1 MHIGGLLSRHARYRP
16 NHTAVIVGDARLT
29 YREFNAR
36 VNKVAHALLGLGLT
50 KGDKIATVLPNCMEL
65 LEVYWAAAK
74 TGLVVVP
81 MSTLLRGQGLATLLR
96 DSDTAAVVTD
106 AAHAPVIDAI
116 RSDLLIDPARFL
128 ITDAPD
134 RPGYRNYHAL
144 VAPMSE
150 GDPTGIELCSDDPYN
165 IMYSSGTTG
174 LPKGIVLTH
183 GVRAGYGTIFR
194 VVVPHHAGKRHSA
207 RRRSRFQRRISD
219 LYASVLSGR
228 HLYSD
233 ASVQCATVDRDRN
246 P

>member
-74 TGLVVVP
+74 IGLVVVP

-106 AAHAPVIDAI
+106 GAHAPVIDAI

-128 ITDAPD
+128 ITDAAD
-134 RPGYRNYHAL
+134 HPGYHDYHAL

-150 GDPTGIELCSDDPYN
+150 GDPTGIELCSDDP
-165 IMYSSGTTG
+165 
-174 LPKGIVLTH
+174 VQ
-183 GVRAGYGTIFR
+183 
-194 VVVPHHAGKRHSA
+194 HHVQQRHNRPAEGDRSHPRRA
-207 RRRSRFQRRISD
+207 RRIRNDLSRRRT
-219 LYASVLSGR
+219 ASRRKASFCTQALSFSTA
-228 HLYSD
+228 HS
-233 ASVQCATVDRDRN
+233 
-246 P
+246 